1 MSQKINL
8 FNPALLPQKNYL
20 SARAMAQALGLL
32 LAGGLLLAYYGKVQ
46 VDTLARQAAAGKSAL
61 GVREAR
67 KATVTASFAPRPKD
81 KELDGEIAQAEAER
95 KSLLQVQTILQRG
108 EFGSTR
114 GYSPYFRAFARR
126 RIDGLWLTDVAIVG
140 AGNAIGLQGRVL
152 APGLLPDYIAALS
165 GETVLKGKSFARL
178 ELTPARKRATPA
190 GEDAAATPPAT
201 PAAPPAYLEFSLQAT
216 AAEVKK

>member
-1 MSQKINL
+1 MSQQINL
-8 FNPALLPQKNYL
+8 FNPLLLAQKNYL
-20 SARAMAQALGLL
+20 SARAMAQALGVL

-46 VDTLARQAAAGKSAL
+46 VDALARQTAASKSEL

-67 KATVTASFAPRPKD
+67 KATVTASFAPRAKD
-81 KELDGEIAQAEAER
+81 TALEGEIAQAEAER
-95 KSLLQVQTILQRG
+95 KSLLQVQAILQRG

-114 GYSPYFRAFARR
+114 GYSSYFRAFARS

-165 GETVLKGKSFARL
+165 GEAVLKGKSFARL
-178 ELTPARKRATPA
+178 ELTPARKPATPGA
-190 GEDAAATPPAT
+190 GDAPASA

-216 AAEVKK
+216 PAEVKK